1 LAVQN
6 KGAAPPGLNELGLA
20 ASPVTQ
26 VSLRD
31 EQISIGPVAP
41 NDLGS
46 LFVWLND
53 AESAKLDLAFR
64 PLDCIAFKGM
74 IEQIAKDATQILF
87 AIRKVRE
94 PQIIGF
100 TVLRNLQLVHRSAEL
115 GIRIGAESERGK
127 GYGGRAVALALGYA
141 WNSLNLHRVSL
152 TVLAHNERAIA
163 SYRNAGFATEG
174 ILRQAAFI
182 DGKWADVA
190 IMAALRPD
198 ERKLH

>member
-6 KGAAPPGLNELGLA
+6 NAAAPPGLNELGLS
-20 ASPVTQ
+20 ASPVTE

-31 EQISIGPVAP
+31 AEISIGPVAP
-41 NDLGS
+41 SDLGS

-74 IEQIAKDATQILF
+74 IEQIAKDATQVLF

-115 GIRIGAESERGK
+115 GIRIGAEAERGK

-141 WNSLNLHRVSL
+141 RNSLNLHRVSL

-163 SYRNAGFATEG
+163 SYKNAGFVTEG

-190 IMAALRPD
+190 IMAALRTD
-198 ERKLH
+198 ERRLH

>member
-1 LAVQN
+1 VAVHN
-6 KGAAPPGLNELGLA
+6 NGTAPAGLNELGLA

-26 VSLRD
+26 VSMRD
-31 EQISIGPVAP
+31 EEISIGPIAP

-74 IEQIAKDATQILF
+74 IEQVAKDATQVLF

-115 GIRIGAESERGK
+115 GIRIGVEAERGK

-163 SYRNAGFATEG
+163 SYKNAGFVTEG

-190 IMAALRPD
+190 IMAALRSD

>member
-1 LAVQN
+1 MAVQN
-6 KGAAPPGLNELGLA
+6 NAAAPPGLNELGLS
-20 ASPVTQ
+20 ASPVTE

-31 EQISIGPVAP
+31 AEISIGPVAP
-41 NDLGS
+41 SDLGS

-74 IEQIAKDATQILF
+74 IEQIAKDATQVLF

-115 GIRIGAESERGK
+115 GIRIGAEAERGK

-163 SYRNAGFATEG
+163 SYKNAGFVTEG

>member
-1 LAVQN
+1 LAVHSN
-6 KGAAPPGLNELGLA
+6 GATPPKIDEA
-20 ASPVTQ
+20 ALVGSPVSS

-31 EQISIGPVAP
+31 DEIAIGPVAP
-41 NDLGS
+41 ADLGL

-53 AESAKLDLAFR
+53 ADSAKLDLPFR
-64 PLDCIAFKGM
+64 PLDCIAFKGLV
-74 IEQIAKDATQILF
+74 EHIAKDSTQVLF

-127 GYGGRAVALALGYA
+127 GYGGRAVALALDYA
-141 WNSLNLHRVSL
+141 WKSLNLHRVSL

-163 SYRNAGFATEG
+163 SYLNAGFAHEG
-174 ILRQAAFI
+174 VLRQAAFI
-182 DGKWADVA
+182 DGTWCDVA
-190 IMAALRPD
+190 VMAALRPQTP
-198 ERKLH
+198 KLH